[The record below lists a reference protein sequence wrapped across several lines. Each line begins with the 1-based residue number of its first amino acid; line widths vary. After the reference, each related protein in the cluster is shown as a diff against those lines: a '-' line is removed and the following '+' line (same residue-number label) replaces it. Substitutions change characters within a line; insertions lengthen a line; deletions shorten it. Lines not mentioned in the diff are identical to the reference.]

1 METIEFD
8 KQPIEKALEDWG
20 AEITGINTLLGCC
33 ELLAG
38 LAEEATELAQAALKM
53 RRTLDKSNPTP
64 MTTGDASR
72 NLNEEFADVLLCA
85 AVLGLTARRS
95 RVSFGRKLLGGAPDW
110 RRAAIMFEYL
120 PERPLEPPEEKP
132 IAYCDYCG
140 GEIYE
145 GETVYNI
152 DGQLIHE
159 DCLHDFADDYFKD
172 CKEEAV
178 SYCRG
183 VLLTSRRTSPH
194 TLLGPL
200 GTRALR
206 ATRLRCSMTT

>member
-1 METIEFD
+1 
-8 KQPIEKALEDWG
+8 
-20 AEITGINTLLGCC
+20 
-33 ELLAG
+33 
-38 LAEEATELAQAALKM
+38 
-53 RRTLDKSNPTP
+53 
-64 MTTGDASR
+64 
-72 NLNEEFADVLLCA
+72 
-85 AVLGLTARRS
+85 
-95 RVSFGRKLLGGAPDW
+95 
-110 RRAAIMFEYL
+110 MFEYL

-172 CKEEAV
+172 CK
-178 SYCRG
+178 
-183 VLLTSRRTSPH
+183 LLTSRRTSPH

-200 GTRALR
+200 GTRASR